1 MLLHHRRSVAIGG
14 KRQKDNAVVSK
25 AWSTALGDELY
36 TTNELSSEFGVT
48 TRTLRFYESE
58 GLLAPL
64 RQGRN
69 RHFTQRDRVR
79 LKLILRGKR
88 LGFALCEIA
97 EIISLYDAEPGEAG
111 QLGLLIRKI
120 GERRL
125 ELMSKQADID
135 TALQELELVEQRS
148 RKRLDEL
155 TGGKS

>member
-1 MLLHHRRSVAIGG
+1 MG
-14 KRQKDNAVVSK
+14 Q
-25 AWSTALGDELY
+25 AWSRTLGDELY

-69 RHFTQRDRVR
+69 RHFTPRDRVR

-97 EIISLYDAEPGEAG
+97 EIISLYDAVPGEAG

-135 TALQELELVEQRS
+135 TALTELEFVEQRS